1 MVLKS
6 KSFIMRRLTLVFILL
21 SGCIILHAQ
30 EKPLPAF
37 IRDSLNSYI
46 IQGMRNWDIPGLSIA
61 IVKDGKVIFM
71 KGYGVTTLGSKQP
84 VNEQTIFMIGSNTKA
99 FTATALCIL
108 QASGEVN
115 LNDKVRKWMPGF
127 RLRDTLATHEINIVD
142 LLSHRLGF
150 ESYKGDF
157 TYWSSNLTRQQVIQ
171 KMSLIEPAYSFRSG
185 YGYCNAAYVT
195 AGELIP
201 AITGKNWEQTV
212 REKIVRPLKMNR
224 TLMLAKDFRNAE
236 NAASPH
242 TMVDFKLATIPVV
255 TIDNLAPAGSMSSSA
270 EDLAKWL
277 LAQLANGE
285 LDDKQILPAEALQ
298 NTRVASSIVFTDPRD
313 NQETH
318 FYLYG
323 LGLFMSDRNGKII
336 YSHLGGVDGFL
347 STVMFVPEE
356 KLGIVVL
363 TNTDQNKFS
372 QNLANEIVNAFF
384 GLPYKGYSNKSLMLF
399 KKGTIISKSTI
410 DSLRKVV
417 SLNYSPDL
425 PLESFTGVYVNEVY
439 GQIEI
444 KLENRKLCIHF
455 SNHPDLT
462 AQLEHIKNNNF
473 LCTYSNPIMGVVQLP
488 FTVEQAA
495 VKKMSLKVSDFIEN
509 TPYVFIKQH

>member
-1 MVLKS
+1 MKKLA
-6 KSFIMRRLTLVFILL
+6 LVFLLL
-21 SGCIILHAQ
+21 SGCIIIHAQ

-46 IQGMRNWDIPGLSIA
+46 TQGMHNWGIPGLSIA
-61 IVKDGKVIFM
+61 IVKDGKVVFI
-71 KGYGVTTLGSKQP
+71 KGYGTTKLESEQP
-84 VNEQTIFMIGSNTKA
+84 VNEQTLFMIGSNTKA
-99 FTATALCIL
+99 FTATALSIL
-108 QASGEVN
+108 QASGAVS
-115 LNDKVRKWMPGF
+115 LNDKVQKWMPGF
-127 RLRDTLATHEINIVD
+127 RLRDTLATNEINIVD

-150 ESYKGDF
+150 ASYQGDF

-212 REKIVRPLKMNR
+212 RESILTPLKMDR
-224 TLMLAKDFRNAE
+224 TLMLAREFKNAE

-242 TMVDFKLATIPVV
+242 TIVDYKLAAIPVIN
-255 TIDNLAPAGSMSSSA
+255 IDNLAPAGSMSSSA
-270 EDLAKWL
+270 EDMAKWL

-285 LDDKQILPAEALQ
+285 IDGKQIIPDEALQ
-298 NTRVASSIVFTDPRD
+298 ATRNASSIVFTDTRD

-323 LGLFMSDRNGKII
+323 LGLFISDRNGKIV
-336 YSHLGGVDGFL
+336 YSHLGGIDGFL
-347 STVMFVPEE
+347 STVMFAPED

-372 QNLANEIVNAFF
+372 QNLAKEIVNSFF
-384 GLPYKGYSNKSLMLF
+384 GLPYRGYSNKSLTQF
-399 KKGTIISKSTI
+399 KKGTILSKSTI

-425 PLESFTGVYVNEVY
+425 PLEAFTGVYVNEVY
-439 GQIEI
+439 GKIEI
-444 KLENRKLCIHF
+444 RLENRKLCIHF

-462 AQLEHIKNNNF
+462 AHLEHIKSNNF
-473 LCTYSNPIMGVVQLP
+473 LCTYSNPIMGIVQIPFVVG
-488 FTVEQAA
+488 QAE
-495 VKKMSLKVSDFIEN
+495 VKKMSLKVSDFIED
-509 TPYVFIKQH
+509 TPYEFVKQQ